1 MISLATYPGR
11 LLRCC
16 CLFLSVTLPISAV
29 ADVDVQINGID
40 GAMAEG
46 LLSTLSIASL
56 PKDADTSDA
65 RIRYLHRDAENQLR
79 TALQAYSYFNPQIDS
94 RLEQTET
101 GWTATYEVNPGPPVV
116 IEDQKLEILG
126 EGADSGLFDYWLSS
140 PVLATGEKLDQ
151 QAYDGLKSDLLEL
164 AASEGYHDAQFTQ
177 SRIEVYPE
185 ENKARIEL
193 VFDTG
198 PVYTIGEIKFGEAPV
213 RESLLRRYQTLGVG
227 DPVRNDKL
235 ILMQRGLVDSDYFE
249 LVDVQP
255 DWSQA
260 DEQHRVPVQVDMQP
274 NKRTAYRF
282 GVGYGTDTGARL
294 SARQNRRWVNDKG
307 HSIDTKL
314 ELSEVTNTLS
324 SEYGIPGVNPLND
337 SYAVQALYEQELTDT
352 TDTEKWSLAAL
363 DKRLRGNQSW
373 NYGLILEQ
381 EKFSF
386 GSEEQSTLLLVPELD
401 WEISK
406 ADDRL
411 NTRNG
416 YRLGIKLSGAEENI
430 VSDLSFAQ
438 VEADAKV
445 VKSLGDKWRF
455 LGRTQLGATAVQD
468 FQHMPSSRR
477 FFAGG
482 DNSVRGYAY
491 KELGPE
497 DSEGNVRGG
506 RYLVTYSAE
515 FDYNVAGNWRAAV
528 FYDAGNAIDSLSTPL
543 KHSAGI
549 GARWQSP
556 IGPIRIDLAK
566 PLDDDGFK
574 LHFSLGPDL

>member
-1 MISLATYPGR
+1 MATHPGR

-16 CLFLSVTLPISAV
+16 CLVISLSLPITAAAEV
-29 ADVDVQINGID
+29 AVQIEGVE
-40 GAMAEG
+40 GTMQEG
-46 LLSTLSIASL
+46 LRSTLSIASL
-56 PKDADTSDA
+56 PADAEPSDA
-65 RIRYLHRDAENQLR
+65 RVRYLHRNAEDQLR
-79 TALQAYSYFNPQIDS
+79 DALQAYSYFNPQIDS
-94 RLEQTET
+94 RLERTES
-101 GWTATYEVNPGPPVV
+101 GWLAIYEVNPGPAVL
-116 IEDQKLEILG
+116 IEDQKLELLG
-126 EGADSGLFDYWLSS
+126 EGADSGLFDAWLKS
-140 PVLATGEKLDQ
+140 PVLASGEKLDQ
-151 QAYDGLKSDLLEL
+151 QAYDALKADLLEQ
-164 AASEGYHDAQFTQ
+164 AALEGYHDARFTQ
-177 SRIEVYPE
+177 SKIEVYPE
-185 ENKARIEL
+185 DNRARIEL
-193 VFDTG
+193 SFDTG
-198 PVYTIGEIKFGEAPV
+198 PAYTISDINFGEAPV
-213 RESLLRRYQTLGVG
+213 RESLLRRYQTVQAG
-227 DPVRNDKL
+227 DPVRNDEL
-235 ILMQRGLVDSDYFE
+235 ILMQRGLIDSDYFE

-260 DEQHRVPVQVDMQP
+260 DDQHRVPVEVNMQP

-294 SARQNRRWVNDKG
+294 SVRQDRRWVNDRG
-307 HSIDTKL
+307 HSMDTKL

-337 SYAVQALYEQELTDT
+337 SYAVQALYEQETTDT

-386 GSEEQSTLLLVPELD
+386 GGEEQSTLLLVPELD

-430 VSDLSFAQ
+430 ISDLSFVQ
-438 VEADAKV
+438 IEADAKV
-445 VKSLGDKWRF
+445 VKSLGDDWRF
-455 LGRTQLGATAVQD
+455 LGRTQIGATAVED
-468 FQHMPSSRR
+468 FEHMPSSRR

-482 DNSVRGYAY
+482 DNSVRGYTY

-497 DSEGNVRGG
+497 DGEGNVRGG
-506 RYLVTYSAE
+506 RYLLTYSAE
-515 FDYNVAGNWRAAV
+515 FDYRVAGNWRAAV
-528 FYDAGNAIDSLSTPL
+528 FYDAGNAFDSLSTPL
-543 KHSAGI
+543 KQSAGV

-556 IGPIRIDLAK
+556 IGPIRVDLAK
-566 PLDDDGFK
+566 PLDDDGFRI
-574 LHFSLGPDL
+574 HFSLGPDL